1 MNWKTPDQS
10 QLSDLFRGQTVSK
23 VNEIHNQY
31 GDQLMKKLIAVAGLV
46 SLAACGGSADEPG
59 EAEDLDTAAAEVIP
73 STSAG
78 TYSSTTED
86 GTEVSVNLNADGSYA
101 VVQGGE
107 TVESGT
113 WEDNIRG
120 TCLTAEGGDGEDCWN
135 IQPGAEEGMMDITGG
150 DGETMSYSYES

>member
-1 MNWKTPDQS
+1 
-10 QLSDLFRGQTVSK
+10 
-23 VNEIHNQY
+23 
-31 GDQLMKKLIAVAGLV
+31 MKKFIAVAALA
-46 SLAACGGSADEPG
+46 SLAACGGGADEAS
-59 EAEDLDTAAAEVIP
+59 EAEDIDAAAADVIP

-78 TYSSTTED
+78 TYTSTAED
-86 GTEVSVNLNADGSYA
+86 GTEVAVALNADGTYA
-101 VVQGGE
+101 VTQGEE